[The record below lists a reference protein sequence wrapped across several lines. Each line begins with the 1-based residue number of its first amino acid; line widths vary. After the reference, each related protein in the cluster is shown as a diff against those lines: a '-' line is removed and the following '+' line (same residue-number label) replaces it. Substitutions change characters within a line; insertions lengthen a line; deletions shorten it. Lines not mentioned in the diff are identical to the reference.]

1 MLRKIYQNPAS
12 SGVLV
17 LLSYT
22 NHCIY
27 FFQFFVSEIQGMKN
41 TAVVILNWNG
51 AALLRRFLPSVIEHS
66 RQEATIWVADN
77 ASTDESIQILQSEF
91 PEVQILQLDKNYGFA
106 GGYNR
111 ALQAIKAEYY
121 VLLNS
126 DVEVTPGWLTPILRQ
141 FELQPDL
148 GACQPIIRSWHHK
161 DAFEYAGAAGGFIDY
176 LGYPFCRGRI
186 FDTIEYD
193 EGQYNTPLEI
203 FWASGAAFF
212 VRSEV
217 YHACGGLDDEFFAHM
232 EEIDLCWRMKNRG
245 WKITCE
251 PQSIVYHVGGGT
263 LHQLSPRKTFL
274 NFRNNLNLL
283 LKNLPASR
291 LIPILFI
298 RMVLDGLAAFA
309 FLFQYKGHLHFLAVL
324 KAHLHFYNG
333 FVLHYKK
340 RKQAQPASV
349 SQIYQRSI
357 LWDYHIK
364 KRKKFSQLPRR
375 YFSS

>member
-1 MLRKIYQNPAS
+1 
-12 SGVLV
+12 
-17 LLSYT
+17 
-22 NHCIY
+22 
-27 FFQFFVSEIQGMKN
+27 MKV

-66 RQEATIWVADN
+66 RHEATIWVVDN
-77 ASTDESIQILQSEF
+77 ASTDESIKILKNEF

-111 ALQAIKAEYY
+111 ALKEISADYY

-126 DVEVTPGWLTPILRQ
+126 DVEVTPGWLSPILRQ
-141 FELQPDL
+141 FEKQPNL
-148 GACQPIIRSWHHK
+148 GACQPIIRSWQHK
-161 DAFEYAGAAGGFIDY
+161 EAFEYAGAAGGFIDY

-186 FDTIEYD
+186 FDTLEFD

-203 FWASGAAFF
+203 FWATGAAFF

-217 YHACGGLDDEFFAHM
+217 YHACGGFDEEFFAHM

-245 WKITCE
+245 WKILCE
-251 PQSIVYHVGGGT
+251 PKSIVYHVGGGT
-263 LHQLSPRKTFL
+263 LNQLSPRKTFL

-283 LKNLPASR
+283 LKNLPGNR
-291 LIPILFI
+291 LIPILFL
-298 RMVLDGLAAFA
+298 RMVLDGIAALA
-309 FLFQYKGHLHFLAVL
+309 FLFQSNGHLHFWAVL
-324 KAHLHFYNG
+324 KAHLHFYKG
-333 FVLHYKK
+333 IIIHFKK
-340 RKQAQPASV
+340 RKEAKPNWV

-357 LWDYHIK
+357 LWDYHLK
-364 KRKKFSQLPRR
+364 KRNKFSQLPLH